1 MKLKDNEYQCAH
13 CGEVYE
19 KGWSEEEALKEA
31 NDIWTPEALDAGTAV
46 ICDDCFK
53 EIV

>member
-1 MKLKDNEYQCAH
+1 MKPNEYQCAK

-19 KGWSEEEALKEA
+19 KGWSDEEAQREA
-31 NDIWTPEALDAGTAV
+31 EELWTPEALQAGTAV

-53 EIV
+53 EII